1 MKKVNK
7 YLGLGFILLTL
18 VSLGIVNRTTN
29 KVKKEKFSSNMKNV
43 FGKSLL
49 KCRKNPSDLRGSWD
63 SKGYCSEL
71 HGGVHQICFDVN
83 DRTKNFARDT
93 GQGSNWSLERSNKNH
108 CMCLGAYALY
118 KAKQE
123 TGTLPKT
130 NNELVCSAI
139 PEVALSDSY
148 ISTWNSWNGNE
159 LPNQIVNGVNSL
171 VKQCLN
177 QTDEVGKKYLTQKY
191 LNLARNRSEF
201 HSTLLYKRLS
211 KN

>member
-1 MKKVNK
+1 MKKSNK

-18 VSLGIVNRTTN
+18 VSLGIATRTTK
-29 KVKKEKFSSNMKNV
+29 KVRKEKFTNNMKNI
-43 FGKSLL
+43 FGKKLV

-63 SKGYCSEL
+63 SDGYCSEL
-71 HGGVHQICFDVN
+71 NGGVHQICFGVN
-83 DRTKNFARDT
+83 DKTKNFARDT
-93 GQGSNWSLERSNKNH
+93 DQGFNWSLDRNNKNH

-118 KAKQE
+118 KAKQD
-123 TGTLPKT
+123 TGKISKT
-130 NNELVCSAI
+130 DNEVVCSAI
-139 PEVALSDSY
+139 PEIALSDSY
-148 ISTWNSWNGNE
+148 VSTWNRWNGNE

-177 QTDEVGKKYLTQKY
+177 QTDEIGKEYLKQKY
-191 LNLARNRSEF
+191 LNLAKNRSEF